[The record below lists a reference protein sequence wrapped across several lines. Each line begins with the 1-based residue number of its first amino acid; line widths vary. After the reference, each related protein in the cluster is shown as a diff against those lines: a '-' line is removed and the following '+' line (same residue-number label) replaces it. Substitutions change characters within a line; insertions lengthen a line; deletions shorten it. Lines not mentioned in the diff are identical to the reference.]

1 MLPAVAKQG
10 IARFCDIFCEEG
22 VFSVEQSRRILEC
35 AREYGLHLKVHADEV
50 HDLGGAALAGEL
62 RAVSAEHLLAA
73 SDAGIEAMKKSG
85 VVAVLLPATAYS
97 LRPGIRGRSRTAR
110 SGRAPGAPARAP
122 ALYGF

>member
-1 MLPAVAKQG
+1 MPEEFRGDPEGYVALLREEMLPAVAKQG

-22 VFSVEQSRRILEC
+22 VFSVEQSRRVLEC
-35 AREYGLHLKVHADEV
+35 AREHGLHLKVHADEV

-85 VVAVLLPATAYS
+85 NCRGGVLL
-97 LRPGIRGRSRTAR
+97 GQ
-110 SGRAPGAPARAP
+110 
-122 ALYGF
+122 